1 MNVLNQTPATPS
13 NKTAWVTWADWT
25 GLAASIACGIHC
37 AAMPLLLSYLPSF
50 GLSWLAHEGFHQ
62 WMTVACFLF
71 AAAAFVPGWRKHKSL
86 VPAFSG
92 VIGITLLS
100 LSAFVFGDECCAAA
114 AQNQGSQS
122 AACTD
127 AACADAACTDA
138 ACTDAACTDAACA
151 DAACTDAACT
161 DAACTDAACADAA
174 CTDAACAD
182 AACTACSEEEIGQ
195 SPEVSTQYQFATF
208 TNWLSPLGGLFLVI
222 GHIANHRKNCTC
234 SSGHCCLDGEQSLKQ
249 LTRPEK

>member
-1 MNVLNQTPATPS
+1 MDLLPQTTTTTPS
-13 NKTAWVTWADWT
+13 NSMWMTWADWT

-62 WMTVACFLF
+62 WMTVFCFVF
-71 AAAAFVPGWRKHKSL
+71 AASAFVPGWRKHKSL

-114 AQNQGSQS
+114 TGSQLAQN
-122 AACTD
+122 AACT
-127 AACADAACTDA
+127 DAACTDA
-138 ACTDAACTDAACA
+138 ACTDAACTDAAC
-151 DAACTDAACT
+151 TDAACSEQKSGQAT
-161 DAACTDAACADAA
+161 DIQK
-174 CTDAACAD
+174 
-182 AACTACSEEEIGQ
+182 SF
-195 SPEVSTQYQFATF
+195 QFASF
-208 TNWLSPLGGLFLVI
+208 TNWLSPLGGFFLVI

-234 SSGHCCLDGEQSLKQ
+234 SSGHCCLEADHTLRQ
-249 LTRPEK
+249 

>member
-1 MNVLNQTPATPS
+1 MDLLPQTTTTS
-13 NKTAWVTWADWT
+13 SSKSVWMTWADWT

-62 WMTVACFLF
+62 WMTVVCFVF
-71 AAAAFVPGWRKHKSL
+71 AASAFVPGWRKHKSL

-114 AQNQGSQS
+114 TGSQLAQN
-122 AACTD
+122 AACT
-127 AACADAACTDA
+127 DAACTDA
-138 ACTDAACTDAACA
+138 ACTDAACTDAACSEQKSGQA
-151 DAACTDAACT
+151 TDIQKSFQLA
-161 DAACTDAACADAA
+161 
-174 CTDAACAD
+174 
-182 AACTACSEEEIGQ
+182 S
-195 SPEVSTQYQFATF
+195 F

-222 GHIANHRKNCTC
+222 GHVANHRKNCTC
-234 SSGHCCLDGEQSLKQ
+234 SSGHCCLEADHTLRQ
-249 LTRPEK
+249 

>member
-1 MNVLNQTPATPS
+1 MDLLPQTTTTTS
-13 NKTAWVTWADWT
+13 SKSVWMTWADWT

-62 WMTVACFLF
+62 WMTVVCFVF
-71 AAAAFVPGWRKHKSL
+71 AASAFVPGWRKHKSL

-114 AQNQGSQS
+114 TGSQLAQN
-122 AACTD
+122 AACT
-127 AACADAACTDA
+127 DAACTDA
-138 ACTDAACTDAACA
+138 ACTDAACTDAAC
-151 DAACTDAACT
+151 TDAACT
-161 DAACTDAACADAA
+161 DAACSEQKSGQATDIQK
-174 CTDAACAD
+174 
-182 AACTACSEEEIGQ
+182 SF
-195 SPEVSTQYQFATF
+195 QFASF

-222 GHIANHRKNCTC
+222 GHVANHRKNCTC
-234 SSGHCCLDGEQSLKQ
+234 SSGHCCLEADHTLRQ
-249 LTRPEK
+249 

>member
-1 MNVLNQTPATPS
+1 MNVLNQTPPTPS

-127 AACADAACTDA
+127 AACTDAACTDA
-138 ACTDAACTDAACA
+138 ACTDAACTDAAC
-151 DAACTDAACT
+151 TDAACT
-161 DAACTDAACADAA
+161 DAA

-249 LTRPEK
+249 LTKPEK

>member
-1 MNVLNQTPATPS
+1 MRSRISVPFKPERPSRTMDLLHQTTTPTS
-13 NKTAWVTWADWT
+13 NKSAWMTWADWT

-62 WMTVACFLF
+62 WMTVLCFIF
-71 AAAAFVPGWRKHKSL
+71 AASAFIPGWRKHKSL

-100 LSAFVFGDECCAAA
+100 LSAFVFGDECCAATTKSPL
-114 AQNQGSQS
+114 AQN
-122 AACTD
+122 
-127 AACADAACTDA
+127 AACTDA
-138 ACTDAACTDAACA
+138 ACTDAACTD
-151 DAACTDAACT
+151 
-161 DAACTDAACADAA
+161 
-174 CTDAACAD
+174 
-182 AACTACSEEEIGQ
+182 TACGAQETGETANVEKSF
-195 SPEVSTQYQFATF
+195 QFATF

-234 SSGHCCLDGEQSLKQ
+234 SSGHCCLESDHA
-249 LTRPEK
+249 

>member
-1 MNVLNQTPATPS
+1 MNVLNQTPPTPS

-127 AACADAACTDA
+127 AAC
-138 ACTDAACTDAACA
+138 TDAACA
-151 DAACTDAACT
+151 
-161 DAACTDAACADAA
+161 
-174 CTDAACAD
+174 DAACAD

-249 LTRPEK
+249 LTKPEK

>member
-1 MNVLNQTPATPS
+1 MDLLPQTTTTTPS
-13 NKTAWVTWADWT
+13 NSMWMTWADWT

-62 WMTVACFLF
+62 WMTVFCFVF
-71 AAAAFVPGWRKHKSL
+71 AASAFVPGWRKHKSL

-114 AQNQGSQS
+114 TGSQLAQN
-122 AACTD
+122 AACT
-127 AACADAACTDA
+127 DAACTDA
-138 ACTDAACTDAACA
+138 ACTDAACTDAACSEQIFSQA
-151 DAACTDAACT
+151 TDVQK
-161 DAACTDAACADAA
+161 
-174 CTDAACAD
+174 
-182 AACTACSEEEIGQ
+182 SF
-195 SPEVSTQYQFATF
+195 QFASF
-208 TNWLSPLGGLFLVI
+208 TNWLSPLGGFFLVI

-234 SSGHCCLDGEQSLKQ
+234 SSGHCCLEADHTLRQ
-249 LTRPEK
+249 

>member
-1 MNVLNQTPATPS
+1 MRPKIPAPLQPENLVRTMDLLPQTTTIHSNRSVWMN
-13 NKTAWVTWADWT
+13 WADWT

-62 WMTVACFLF
+62 WMTVLCFIF
-71 AAAAFVPGWRKHKSL
+71 AASAFVPGWRKHKSL

-114 AQNQGSQS
+114 TESQLAQNT
-122 AACTD
+122 ACTD
-127 AACADAACTDA
+127 VACTDAACTDA
-138 ACTDAACTDAACA
+138 ACTDAACTDAAC
-151 DAACTDAACT
+151 
-161 DAACTDAACADAA
+161 
-174 CTDAACAD
+174 
-182 AACTACSEEEIGQ
+182 SEQKSGQ
-195 SPEVSTQYQFATF
+195 AMDIKKRFQFASF

-234 SSGHCCLDGEQSLKQ
+234 SSGHCCLEADHTLRQ
-249 LTRPEK
+249 

>member
-1 MNVLNQTPATPS
+1 MDLLHQTTTPTS
-13 NKTAWVTWADWT
+13 NKSAWMTWADWT

-62 WMTVACFLF
+62 WMTVLCFIF
-71 AAAAFVPGWRKHKSL
+71 AASAFIPGWRKHKSL

-100 LSAFVFGDECCAAA
+100 LSAFVFGDECCAATTGSPL
-114 AQNQGSQS
+114 AQN
-122 AACTD
+122 AACT
-127 AACADAACTDA
+127 DAACTDA
-138 ACTDAACTDAACA
+138 ACTDAACTDAAC
-151 DAACTDAACT
+151 TDAACT
-161 DAACTDAACADAA
+161 DAACGAQETGE
-174 CTDAACAD
+174 
-182 AACTACSEEEIGQ
+182 TANVEKSF
-195 SPEVSTQYQFATF
+195 QFATF

-234 SSGHCCLDGEQSLKQ
+234 SSGHCCLESDHA
-249 LTRPEK
+249 

>member
-1 MNVLNQTPATPS
+1 MDLLHQTTTPTS
-13 NKTAWVTWADWT
+13 NKASWMTWADWT

-62 WMTVACFLF
+62 WMTVLCFVF
-71 AAAAFVPGWRKHKSL
+71 AASAFIPGWRKHKSL

-114 AQNQGSQS
+114 TGSPLAQN
-122 AACTD
+122 AT
-127 AACADAACTDA
+127 CTDA

-151 DAACTDAACT
+151 DTACTD
-161 DAACTDAACADAA
+161 
-174 CTDAACAD
+174 
-182 AACTACSEEEIGQ
+182 TACGEQEAAETTNIEKSF
-195 SPEVSTQYQFATF
+195 QFATF

-234 SSGHCCLDGEQSLKQ
+234 SSGHCCLESDHALRQ
-249 LTRPEK
+249 LTTPEK

>member
-1 MNVLNQTPATPS
+1 MNVLNQTPPTPS

-127 AACADAACTDA
+127 AACTDA
-138 ACTDAACTDAACA
+138 ACTDAACTN
-151 DAACTDAACT
+151 AACTN
-161 DAACTDAACADAA
+161 
-174 CTDAACAD
+174 

>member
-1 MNVLNQTPATPS
+1 MDLLPQTTTTS
-13 NKTAWVTWADWT
+13 SSKSVWMTWADWT

-62 WMTVACFLF
+62 WMTVVCFVF
-71 AAAAFVPGWRKHKSL
+71 AASAFVPGWRKHKSL

-114 AQNQGSQS
+114 TGSQLVQNP
-122 AACTD
+122 
-127 AACADAACTDA
+127 ACTDA
-138 ACTDAACTDAACA
+138 ACTDAACTDAACSEQKSSQA
-151 DAACTDAACT
+151 TDIQK
-161 DAACTDAACADAA
+161 
-174 CTDAACAD
+174 
-182 AACTACSEEEIGQ
+182 SF
-195 SPEVSTQYQFATF
+195 QFASF

-222 GHIANHRKNCTC
+222 GHVANHRKNCTC
-234 SSGHCCLDGEQSLKQ
+234 SSGHCCLEADHTLRQ
-249 LTRPEK
+249 

>member
-1 MNVLNQTPATPS
+1 MNVLNQTPPTPS

-127 AACADAACTDA
+127 AACTDA

-151 DAACTDAACT
+151 DAACA
-161 DAACTDAACADAA
+161 DAACA
-174 CTDAACAD
+174 DAACAD

>member
-1 MNVLNQTPATPS
+1 MDLLPQTTTTTS
-13 NKTAWVTWADWT
+13 SKSVWMTWADWT

-62 WMTVACFLF
+62 WMTVFCFVF
-71 AAAAFVPGWRKHKSL
+71 AASAFVPGWRKHKSL

-114 AQNQGSQS
+114 TGSQLAQN
-122 AACTD
+122 
-127 AACADAACTDA
+127 AACTDA
-138 ACTDAACTDAACA
+138 ACTDAACSEQKSGQATDIQK
-151 DAACTDAACT
+151 
-161 DAACTDAACADAA
+161 
-174 CTDAACAD
+174 
-182 AACTACSEEEIGQ
+182 SF
-195 SPEVSTQYQFATF
+195 QFASF
-208 TNWLSPLGGLFLVI
+208 TNWLSPLGGFFLVI

-234 SSGHCCLDGEQSLKQ
+234 SSGHCCLEADHTLRQ
-249 LTRPEK
+249 

>member
-1 MNVLNQTPATPS
+1 MRPKIPAPLQPENLVRTMDLLPQTTTIHS
-13 NKTAWVTWADWT
+13 NKSVWMTWADWT

-62 WMTVACFLF
+62 WMTVLCFIF
-71 AAAAFVPGWRKHKSL
+71 AASAFVPGWRKHKSL

-114 AQNQGSQS
+114 TESQLAQNT
-122 AACTD
+122 ACTD
-127 AACADAACTDA
+127 VACTDVACTDA
-138 ACTDAACTDAACA
+138 ACTDAAC
-151 DAACTDAACT
+151 
-161 DAACTDAACADAA
+161 
-174 CTDAACAD
+174 
-182 AACTACSEEEIGQ
+182 SEQKSGQ
-195 SPEVSTQYQFATF
+195 AMDIKKRFQFASF

-234 SSGHCCLDGEQSLKQ
+234 SSGHCCLEADHTLRQ
-249 LTRPEK
+249 

>member
-1 MNVLNQTPATPS
+1 MRPKILAPLQPENLVRTMDLLPQTTTIHS
-13 NKTAWVTWADWT
+13 NKSVWMTWADWT

-62 WMTVACFLF
+62 WMTVLCFIF
-71 AAAAFVPGWRKHKSL
+71 AASAFVPGWRKHKSL

-114 AQNQGSQS
+114 TESQLAQNT
-122 AACTD
+122 ACTDVACTD
-127 AACADAACTDA
+127 AACTDVACTDA
-138 ACTDAACTDAACA
+138 ACTDAAC
-151 DAACTDAACT
+151 
-161 DAACTDAACADAA
+161 
-174 CTDAACAD
+174 
-182 AACTACSEEEIGQ
+182 SEQKSGQ
-195 SPEVSTQYQFATF
+195 AMDIKKRFQFASF

-234 SSGHCCLDGEQSLKQ
+234 SSCHCCLEADHTLRQ
-249 LTRPEK
+249 

>member
-1 MNVLNQTPATPS
+1 MDLLPQTTTTS
-13 NKTAWVTWADWT
+13 SSKSVWMTWADWT

-62 WMTVACFLF
+62 WMTVVCFVF
-71 AAAAFVPGWRKHKSL
+71 AASAFVPGWRKHKSL

-114 AQNQGSQS
+114 TGSQLAQN
-122 AACTD
+122 
-127 AACADAACTDA
+127 AACTDA
-138 ACTDAACTDAACA
+138 ACTDAACSEQKSGQATDIQK
-151 DAACTDAACT
+151 
-161 DAACTDAACADAA
+161 
-174 CTDAACAD
+174 
-182 AACTACSEEEIGQ
+182 SF
-195 SPEVSTQYQFATF
+195 QFASF

-222 GHIANHRKNCTC
+222 GHVANHRKNCTC
-234 SSGHCCLDGEQSLKQ
+234 SSGHCCLEADHTLRQ
-249 LTRPEK
+249 

>member
-1 MNVLNQTPATPS
+1 MDLLPQTTTTTPS
-13 NKTAWVTWADWT
+13 NSMWMTWADWT

-62 WMTVACFLF
+62 WMTVFCFVF
-71 AAAAFVPGWRKHKSL
+71 AASAFVPGWRKHKSL

-114 AQNQGSQS
+114 TGSQLAQN
-122 AACTD
+122 AACT
-127 AACADAACTDA
+127 DAACTDA
-138 ACTDAACTDAACA
+138 ACTDAACTDAACSEQKSGQA
-151 DAACTDAACT
+151 TDIQK
-161 DAACTDAACADAA
+161 
-174 CTDAACAD
+174 
-182 AACTACSEEEIGQ
+182 SF
-195 SPEVSTQYQFATF
+195 QFASF
-208 TNWLSPLGGLFLVI
+208 TNWLSPLGGFFLVI

-234 SSGHCCLDGEQSLKQ
+234 SSGHCCLETSQ
-249 LTRPEK
+249 

>member
-1 MNVLNQTPATPS
+1 MNVLNQTTAAPS
-13 NKTAWVTWADWT
+13 SKTAWVTLADWT

-50 GLSWLAHEGFHQ
+50 GLSWLAGEGFHQ
-62 WMTVACFLF
+62 WMTLACFLF

-114 AQNQGSQS
+114 AKNQVAQN
-122 AACTD
+122 AACADAACADADCTD
-127 AACADAACTDA
+127 AACADTS
-138 ACTDAACTDAACA
+138 
-151 DAACTDAACT
+151 
-161 DAACTDAACADAA
+161 
-174 CTDAACAD
+174 
-182 AACTACSEEEIGQ
+182 CTACSEEEIGQ
-195 SPEVSTQYQFATF
+195 SAEVSAQYQFATF

-249 LTRPEK
+249 LTKPEKENV

>member
-1 MNVLNQTPATPS
+1 MDLLPQTTTTTS
-13 NKTAWVTWADWT
+13 SKSVWMTWADWT

-62 WMTVACFLF
+62 WMTVVCFVF
-71 AAAAFVPGWRKHKSL
+71 AASAFVPGWRKHKSL

-114 AQNQGSQS
+114 TGSQLAQN
-122 AACTD
+122 AACT
-127 AACADAACTDA
+127 DAACTDA
-138 ACTDAACTDAACA
+138 ACTDAACTDAACT

-161 DAACTDAACADAA
+161 DAACTDAACTDAA
-174 CTDAACAD
+174 CTDAACTD
-182 AACTACSEEEIGQ
+182 AACTDAACSEQKSGQ
-195 SPEVSTQYQFATF
+195 TTDIQKSFQFASF

-222 GHIANHRKNCTC
+222 GHVANHRKNCTC
-234 SSGHCCLDGEQSLKQ
+234 SSGHCCLEADHTLRQ
-249 LTRPEK
+249 

>member
-1 MNVLNQTPATPS
+1 MDLLPQTTTTTPS
-13 NKTAWVTWADWT
+13 NSMWMTWADWT

-62 WMTVACFLF
+62 WMTVVCFVF
-71 AAAAFVPGWRKHKSL
+71 AASAFVPGWRKHKSL

-114 AQNQGSQS
+114 TGSQLAQN
-122 AACTD
+122 
-127 AACADAACTDA
+127 AACTDA
-138 ACTDAACTDAACA
+138 ACTDAACTDAACSEQKSGQA
-151 DAACTDAACT
+151 TDVQK
-161 DAACTDAACADAA
+161 
-174 CTDAACAD
+174 
-182 AACTACSEEEIGQ
+182 SF
-195 SPEVSTQYQFATF
+195 QFASF
-208 TNWLSPLGGLFLVI
+208 TNWLSPLGGFFLVI

-234 SSGHCCLDGEQSLKQ
+234 SSGHCCLEADHTLRQ
-249 LTRPEK
+249 

>member
-1 MNVLNQTPATPS
+1 MDLLPQTTTTTSS
-13 NKTAWVTWADWT
+13 NSMWMTWADWT

-62 WMTVACFLF
+62 WMTVFCFVF
-71 AAAAFVPGWRKHKSL
+71 AASAFVPGWRKHKSL

-114 AQNQGSQS
+114 TGSQLAQN
-122 AACTD
+122 AACT
-127 AACADAACTDA
+127 DAACTDA
-138 ACTDAACTDAACA
+138 ACTDAACTDAACSEQKSGQA
-151 DAACTDAACT
+151 TDIQK
-161 DAACTDAACADAA
+161 
-174 CTDAACAD
+174 
-182 AACTACSEEEIGQ
+182 SF
-195 SPEVSTQYQFATF
+195 QFASF
-208 TNWLSPLGGLFLVI
+208 TNWLSPLGGFFLVI

-234 SSGHCCLDGEQSLKQ
+234 SSGHCCLEADHTLRQ
-249 LTRPEK
+249 

>member
-1 MNVLNQTPATPS
+1 MDLLPQTTTTS
-13 NKTAWVTWADWT
+13 SSKSVWMTWADWT

-62 WMTVACFLF
+62 WMTVVCFVF
-71 AAAAFVPGWRKHKSL
+71 AASAFVPGWRKHKSL

-114 AQNQGSQS
+114 TGSQLAQN
-122 AACTD
+122 AACT
-127 AACADAACTDA
+127 DAACTDA
-138 ACTDAACTDAACA
+138 ACTDAACTDAACSEQKSGQA
-151 DAACTDAACT
+151 TDIQK
-161 DAACTDAACADAA
+161 
-174 CTDAACAD
+174 
-182 AACTACSEEEIGQ
+182 SF
-195 SPEVSTQYQFATF
+195 QFASF

-222 GHIANHRKNCTC
+222 GHVANHRKNCTC
-234 SSGHCCLDGEQSLKQ
+234 SSGHCCLEADHTLRQ
-249 LTRPEK
+249 

>member
-1 MNVLNQTPATPS
+1 MNVLNQTPPTPS

-127 AACADAACTDA
+127 AACADAACA
-138 ACTDAACTDAACA
+138 
-151 DAACTDAACT
+151 
-161 DAACTDAACADAA
+161 
-174 CTDAACAD
+174 DAACAD
-182 AACTACSEEEIGQ
+182 AACTARSEEEIGQ

-249 LTRPEK
+249 LTKPEK

>member
-114 AQNQGSQS
+114 AQNQVSQS
-122 AACTD
+122 AACT
-127 AACADAACTDA
+127 
-138 ACTDAACTDAACA
+138 
-151 DAACTDAACT
+151 
-161 DAACTDAACADAA
+161 
-174 CTDAACAD
+174 D

-249 LTRPEK
+249 LTGPEK

>member
-1 MNVLNQTPATPS
+1 MNVLNQTPPTPS

-127 AACADAACTDA
+127 AACTDA

-161 DAACTDAACADAA
+161 DS
-174 CTDAACAD
+174 
-182 AACTACSEEEIGQ
+182 ACTACSEEEIGQ

>member
-1 MNVLNQTPATPS
+1 MDLLHQTTTPTS
-13 NKTAWVTWADWT
+13 NKASWMTWADWT

-62 WMTVACFLF
+62 WMTVLCFVF
-71 AAAAFVPGWRKHKSL
+71 AASAFIPGWRKHKSL

-114 AQNQGSQS
+114 TGSPLAQN
-122 AACTD
+122 ATCTD
-127 AACADAACTDA
+127 AACADAACTDT
-138 ACTDAACTDAACA
+138 ACTDTACTD
-151 DAACTDAACT
+151 
-161 DAACTDAACADAA
+161 
-174 CTDAACAD
+174 
-182 AACTACSEEEIGQ
+182 TACGEQEAAETTNIEKSF
-195 SPEVSTQYQFATF
+195 QFATF

-234 SSGHCCLDGEQSLKQ
+234 SSGHCCLESDHALRQ
-249 LTRPEK
+249 LTTPEK

>member
-1 MNVLNQTPATPS
+1 MNVLNQTPPTPS

-127 AACADAACTDA
+127 AAC
-138 ACTDAACTDAACA
+138 TDAACTDAACA
-151 DAACTDAACT
+151 
-161 DAACTDAACADAA
+161 
-174 CTDAACAD
+174 DAACAD

-249 LTRPEK
+249 LTKPEK

>member
-1 MNVLNQTPATPS
+1 MNVLNQTPPTPS

-127 AACADAACTDA
+127 AAC
-138 ACTDAACTDAACA
+138 TDAACTDAACA
-151 DAACTDAACT
+151 
-161 DAACTDAACADAA
+161 
-174 CTDAACAD
+174 DAACAD

>member
-1 MNVLNQTPATPS
+1 MNVLNQTQPTPS

-127 AACADAACTDA
+127 AACT
-138 ACTDAACTDAACA
+138 
-151 DAACTDAACT
+151 
-161 DAACTDAACADAA
+161 
-174 CTDAACAD
+174 D

>member
-1 MNVLNQTPATPS
+1 MNVLNQTPPTPS

-127 AACADAACTDA
+127 AACADAAC
-138 ACTDAACTDAACA
+138 A
-151 DAACTDAACT
+151 DAACT
-161 DAACTDAACADAA
+161 DAA

-222 GHIANHRKNCTC
+222 GHIANHRKTCTC

-249 LTRPEK
+249 LTKPEK

>member
-1 MNVLNQTPATPS
+1 MDLLPQTTTTTPS
-13 NKTAWVTWADWT
+13 NSVWMTWADWT

-62 WMTVACFLF
+62 WMTVVCFVF
-71 AAAAFVPGWRKHKSL
+71 AASAFVPGWRKHKSL

-114 AQNQGSQS
+114 TGSQLAQN
-122 AACTD
+122 AACT
-127 AACADAACTDA
+127 DAACTDA
-138 ACTDAACTDAACA
+138 ACTDAACTDAAC
-151 DAACTDAACT
+151 TDAACSEQKSGQAT
-161 DAACTDAACADAA
+161 DIQK
-174 CTDAACAD
+174 
-182 AACTACSEEEIGQ
+182 SF
-195 SPEVSTQYQFATF
+195 QFASF
-208 TNWLSPLGGLFLVI
+208 TNWLSPLGGFFLVI

-234 SSGHCCLDGEQSLKQ
+234 SSGHCCLEADHTLRQ
-249 LTRPEK
+249 

>member
-1 MNVLNQTPATPS
+1 MNVLNQTPPTPS

-127 AACADAACTDA
+127 AACTDA
-138 ACTDAACTDAACA
+138 ACADAACA

-161 DAACTDAACADAA
+161 DAACTDAA

-249 LTRPEK
+249 LTKPEK